1 MKKQQNINYL
11 EKAKSRNT
19 DTFHNKEK
27 GMLCN
32 CVEQLWQVKF
42 FFLTLYFSQPN
53 QL

>member
-42 FFLTLYFSQPN
+42 FFLNFIF
-53 QL
+53 